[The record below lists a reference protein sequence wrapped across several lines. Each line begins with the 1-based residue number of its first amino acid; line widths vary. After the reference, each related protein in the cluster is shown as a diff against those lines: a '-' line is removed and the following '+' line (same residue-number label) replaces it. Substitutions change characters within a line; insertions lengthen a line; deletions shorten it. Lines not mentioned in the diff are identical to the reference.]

1 MRQRIITL
9 LCFMLF
15 WGLVLMSRT
24 AGADTVKSGHTETV
38 ASGGAVEVEYHARV
52 TGVLK
57 VKTKNLA
64 GTVLLKSQSGKV
76 LSAVIPVSME
86 KEEKMCFGI
95 TKGKQYRVVLR
106 NTGSET
112 AVVKLTEKKRKVSAA
127 KSFKKA
133 PKINYFQVKTGTF
146 SDKQKK
152 SYWFRVK
159 TEGREYL
166 QAALLGEC
174 SGTFRIGFYTK
185 KRKKIAEKTITLQK
199 EEDSGLI
206 LVKKKRKGTFYIK
219 VSPGKGATGQ
229 FIVRNRLAKL
239 KTGLNKAMIKPVNKL
254 RKENGVM
261 EVFWDKTLEKGCLI
275 RAEELITK
283 FSHTRPNGTSYSTAY
298 VTGTKGENIATAYET
313 KDAYGWWLQSPGHK
327 RLMITAGT
335 QGRRAVKKIGF
346 ACARSEGGSV
356 MAMRIYYEE

>member
-15 WGLVLMSRT
+15 GGLILMSRT

-38 ASGGAVEVEYHARV
+38 ASGVAVEVEYSAGV

-76 LSAVIPVSME
+76 LSSAIPVSME
-86 KEEKMCFGI
+86 KEERMCFGI

-152 SYWFRVK
+152 SYWFKVK
-159 TEGREYL
+159 TDGREYL

-174 SGTFRIGFYTK
+174 SGKFRIGFYTK
-185 KRKKIAEKTITLQK
+185 KRKKIAEKTITFQK

-261 EVFWDKTLEKGCLI
+261 EAFWDKTLEKGCLI
-275 RAEELITK
+275 RAEELISK
-283 FSHTRPNGTSYSTAY
+283 WSHTRPDGKSFLTAY
-298 VTGTKGENIATAYET
+298 PENTKGENISTNPET
-313 KDAYGWWLQSPGHK
+313 KGAFSGWLYSSGHK
-327 RLMITAGT
+327 RLMLTMGT

-356 MAMRIYYEE
+356 MAIRIYYEE